1 MALNDNSFSAKLQA
15 LYSEMYATPMSVQNY
30 ADKMAKLLDDQT
42 KTAEVPANQVV
53 VSVTGQATGIPN
65 STGINIV

>member
-15 LYSEMYATPMSVQNY
+15 LYSEMSSTPMSAQDY

-53 VSVTGQATGIPN
+53 VSVTGQATGVRNPA
-65 STGINIV
+65 GITLL